1 MAIQLFESKQDL
13 EDFKQ
18 SLRDTDPGMTE
29 EEVDASVSSYVM
41 FMGQYI
47 LDNPEDYGLI

>member
-18 SLRDTDPGMTE
+18 SLRDACPGMSE
-29 EEVDASVSSYVM
+29 EEVDDSVSSYVM